1 MLFSVRNIFRFF
13 FPSVESDPALFLSLF
28 SQPSAISLLLS
39 TISSLPSAH
48 GLTMPA
54 NATSPV
60 PTVWRSTIW
69 PRRFVHSLTKSGLR
83 SLRRIVS
90 GSLSFPLPSA
100 LFHLPSAIN
109 HQPSSFHRPISRP
122 QKHPF
127 SRQNAPFS
135 HLFLAFLLLFAPFF
149 NFFQHFPCII
159 HLFSLP
165 LHPIS
170 L

>member
-1 MLFSVRNIFRFF
+1 MPVVFFLRPYRAIFGKEHLPILSSLPSNLIRLSSF
-13 FPSVESDPALFLSLF
+13 FP
-28 SQPSAISLLLS
+28 QPSAIFP
-39 TISSLPSAH
+39 LPSAH

-109 HQPSSFHRPISRP
+109 HQPSPAPKTHLFHI
-122 QKHPF
+122 F
-127 SRQNAPFS
+127 FS
-135 HLFLAFLLLFAPFF
+135 HFCYFL
-149 NFFQHFPCII
+149 
-159 HLFSLP
+159 HLFSTFFHIFLA
-165 LHPIS
+165 
-170 L
+170 